1 MGEREKGQRGEWENE
16 GEILDQ
22 HQKYLEIMAIERVED
37 LEVYRSAFRSSMEI
51 FEQTQQW
58 PKGERYALTD
68 QIRRSSRAVCANLSE
83 AWRKRR
89 YPKHFVSKLSD
100 ANAEASE
107 TRTWL
112 RFARGCEHLDAETYE
127 ALDDRYDRICGGL
140 VRMMGYSRQ
149 VVRPD
154 RLSKGATRPV
164 RSGIAPPLPF
174 APSPVLKCTN
184 AFAYR

>member
-37 LEVYRSAFRSSMEI
+37 LEVYRTAFRSSMEI
-51 FEQTQQW
+51 FEQSKEW
-58 PKGERYALTD
+58 PKVERYALTD

-100 ANAEASE
+100 ADAEASE

-112 RFARGCEHLDAETYE
+112 RFARACEYLDVETYE

-140 VRMMGYSRQ
+140 VRMMDASEKWCGPTDPAQ
-149 VVRPD
+149 E
-154 RLSKGATRPV
+154 
-164 RSGIAPPLPF
+164 
-174 APSPVLKCTN
+174 PSVLYDTE
-184 AFAYR
+184 